1 MAMGMKSVIGL
12 VLSLIIVGML
22 VPTGIL
28 YLYAGQF
35 VNITV
40 NSTTYVFGDVMDP
53 VIVTLFCTILPI
65 VIMIGI
71 MIRFVP
77 KK

>member
-40 NSTTYVFGDVMDP
+40 GGSTYVFGTVLDP

-71 MIRFVP
+71 MIRFIP
-77 KK
+77 KN